1 MSGGSAGAEEP
12 HSTSAAYECAPERS
26 IKTASWSRRLVQAV
40 GLEPTLLSE
49 PDFESGAFVSNGL
62 FYMVFLSRFSPYV

>member
-1 MSGGSAGAEEP
+1 MV
-12 HSTSAAYECAPERS
+12 R
-26 IKTASWSRRLVQAV
+26 AV